1 MQQAIN
7 VDKPTTAQYHT
18 MNLKS
23 FCTLLLFA
31 LTFNG
36 FNVLV
41 HAADQKKPTTENV
54 GSVVTDASYLVQP
67 GDILQISVW
76 KEKDLEREVLVRPDG
91 GLTFPLAGDIQATNK
106 TMEQVRKEIVT
117 KLTRYIPDP
126 VVTVAAKQ
134 TIGNKIYVVGKVNR
148 PGEYVASR
156 YVDVMQAIGMAGG
169 LNPFAAA
176 NDIVILRRANGVE
189 TAIPFKY
196 GQVED
201 GRKLKQNILLQSGD
215 VVVVP

>member
-1 MQQAIN
+1 
-7 VDKPTTAQYHT
+7 

-23 FCTLLLFA
+23 FCALLLLTLA
-31 LTFNG
+31 LSSG
-36 FNVLV
+36 LNVPV
-41 HAADQKKPTTENV
+41 HAADQKKPAAEN
-54 GSVVTDASYLVQP
+54 GGGPVVDASYMVQP

-106 TMEQVRKEIVT
+106 TTEQVRKEIVA

-134 TIGNKIYVVGKVNR
+134 TMGNKIYVVGKVNR

-156 YVDVMQAIGMAGG
+156 YVDVMQALGMAGG
-169 LNPFAAA
+169 LSPFAAA
-176 NDIVILRRANGVE
+176 NDIVILRRTNGIE
-189 TAIPFKY
+189 AAIPFKY

>member
-1 MQQAIN
+1 
-7 VDKPTTAQYHT
+7 
-18 MNLKS
+18 MNLK
-23 FCTLLLFA
+23 TLYALLLFIVTTSG
-31 LTFNG
+31 L
-36 FNVLV
+36 NVLV
-41 HAADQKKPTTENV
+41 NAADQKKPTTETIV
-54 GSVVTDASYLVQP
+54 DSSYIVQP

-106 TMEQVRKEIVT
+106 TTEQVRKEIVA

-134 TIGNKIYVVGKVNR
+134 ALGNRIYVVGKVAR
-148 PGEYVASR
+148 PGEYIASR

-169 LNPFAAA
+169 LSVFAAA
-176 NDIVILRRANGVE
+176 NDIVILRRTDGIE

-201 GRKLKQNILLQSGD
+201 GRKLKQNIFLQSGD

>member
-1 MQQAIN
+1 
-7 VDKPTTAQYHT
+7 

-23 FCTLLLFA
+23 FYPLLLFIIA
-31 LTFNG
+31 FTGVNLS
-36 FNVLV
+36 VL
-41 HAADQKKPTTENV
+41 AADQKKSVSENE
-54 GSVVTDASYLVQP
+54 SSSATDISYLIQP

-76 KEKDLEREVLVRPDG
+76 KEKDLDREVLVRPDG

-134 TIGNKIYVVGKVNR
+134 AMGNKVYVVGKVNR
-148 PGEYVASR
+148 PGEYIASR

-169 LNPFAAA
+169 LNPFAAS
-176 NDIVILRRANGVE
+176 NDIVILRRTNGVE
-189 TAIPFKY
+189 RAIPFKY